1 MKATTPTPLLLIW
14 LVPLLLLSFAAWGP
28 QTRGAAESPAADAV
42 ASPSII
48 KGLVVLVQFPDA
60 RAAVDRSMVE
70 RRFNRQLGDYVRQM
84 SYGKV
89 SLAVDVTERWY
100 EMPKPVTGYRISPRT
115 LEVDKSRVRVL
126 IDDALGAAE
135 KDADFSKY
143 SFVAI
148 FMAAGIRDYG
158 MIGLC
163 GYPGMLGWRDEDVLR
178 TRNGHVVPGGVAIF
192 CYQAHLG
199 TLFHDVAHILGGVR
213 DGKRVVPCLYDHDLQ
228 AKPGPVRET
237 FHEAIVNMGFWDPMS
252 CHYWRRDAPPP
263 GLSSWTKLRL
273 GWLEES
279 KVRTVRKS
287 DETEVVLGPLQDGS
301 AEVLAIKLPVSGS
314 SFYLIENRQPI
325 GYDQNLPGS
334 GVLILYA
341 DDEIAECRHGRAPV
355 KLVNA
360 QPSVPRLEGAAFDA
374 GERNSFRDEANQVT
388 IRIEEKIGDAYRV
401 RVSRKPE

>member
-100 EMPKPVTGYRISPRT
+100 EMPKPVTGYRISPRN